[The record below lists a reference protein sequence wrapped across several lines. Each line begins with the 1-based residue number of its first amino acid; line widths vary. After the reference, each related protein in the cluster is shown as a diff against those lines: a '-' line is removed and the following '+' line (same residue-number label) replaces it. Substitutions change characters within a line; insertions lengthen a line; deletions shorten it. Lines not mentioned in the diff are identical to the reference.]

1 MTPNTPRGR
10 QLGFANLLICK
21 GLFGGPDR
29 DRTDDLFHAMEC
41 FKSQIIDGTGLM
53 SRYSRQNR
61 HNRRYLLPKC
71 CQICNQWAT
80 GLIVWDRPKFLDWAS
95 EELCSGLLHKCLC
108 WRQPCANSPLRFFGI
123 QSPQEGIAGPHNALP
138 ADVLHGSVSWLCCT
152 HCVKPSLFHHL

>member
-1 MTPNTPRGR
+1 MPE
-10 QLGFANLLICK
+10 
-21 GLFGGPDR
+21 LFGGPDR

-80 GLIVWDRPKFLDWAS
+80 GLIVWDQPKFLDWAS

-108 WRQPCANSPLRFFGI
+108 WRQPCANSPLRFLRNSI
-123 QSPQEGIAGPHNALP
+123 
-138 ADVLHGSVSWLCCT
+138 
-152 HCVKPSLFHHL
+152 PSRRGLEC